1 MKLLFGDLNSGIY
14 SPYLTSTDTCR
25 ITNALRVCDDKK
37 I

>member
-14 SPYLTSTDTCR
+14 PPHPTSTDTCR